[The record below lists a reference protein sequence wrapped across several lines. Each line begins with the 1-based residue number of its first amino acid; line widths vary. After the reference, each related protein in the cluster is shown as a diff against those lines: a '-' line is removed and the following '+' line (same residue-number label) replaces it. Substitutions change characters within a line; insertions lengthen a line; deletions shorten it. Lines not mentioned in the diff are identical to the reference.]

1 MHFKII
7 PFDSSH
13 LFGQYSLPFL
23 SIKKIAEDALSLGE
37 VCMWW
42 GCGGRGCTHSIFEF
56 SKGFYV

>member
-13 LFGQYSLPFL
+13 LYGQYCLPFL

-42 GCGGRGCTHSIFEF
+42 GCGGRGMHTWYF
-56 SKGFYV
+56 